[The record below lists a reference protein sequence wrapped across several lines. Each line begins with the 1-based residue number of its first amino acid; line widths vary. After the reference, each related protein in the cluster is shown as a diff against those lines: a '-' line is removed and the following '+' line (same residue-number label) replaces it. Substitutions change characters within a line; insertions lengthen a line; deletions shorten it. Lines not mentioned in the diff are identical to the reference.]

1 MKLPNAVALENV
13 MKIGQSPDSRPAVGT
28 AGLSKSGQ
36 GASTSAVSAKAT
48 VSSGVPV
55 TVSGLAQEVRVSSG
69 GDIDTAKVEQVRA
82 AIANGTYKV
91 NPEAIADK
99 LLSNAKEMLNR
110 PQH

>member
-1 MKLPNAVALENV
+1 MKLPNTVALENV
-13 MKIGQSPDSRPAVGT
+13 MKIGQSPDSRPAGGT

-36 GASTSAVSAKAT
+36 GTSTSATTAKAK
-48 VSSGVPV
+48 VSNGVPV
-55 TVSGLAQEVRVSSG
+55 TVSGLAQEVRVATA
-69 GDIDTAKVEQVRA
+69 GDIDTAKVEQVRT

-99 LLSNAKEMLNR
+99 LLSNAKEMLKR